1 MYDNGVVVEIVSLA
15 KDGRGPTPTTR
26 AAVPMVVAI
35 FCKCSRRDDDDDDDE
50 EDDETWLLNAVQVVV
65 TVASTRAMVIDFM
78 FDNELSD
85 EGREVFFSPGSRFGH
100 NVRRPTQFVCPNND
114 TICPSNDKIY
124 LTIVTSKFLLLFF
137 AYILMRS
144 ATHFSLP
151 VRGLPSFGFPPR
163 R

>member
-1 MYDNGVVVEIVSLA
+1 MA

-78 FDNELSD
+78 FECLL
-85 EGREVFFSPGSRFGH
+85 F
-100 NVRRPTQFVCPNND
+100 
-114 TICPSNDKIY
+114 
-124 LTIVTSKFLLLFF
+124 TIV
-137 AYILMRS
+137 
-144 ATHFSLP
+144 P
-151 VRGLPSFGFPPR
+151 
-163 R
+163 